1 MIPIA
6 TFEGVKNTFFVTYV
20 LLLTT
25 GSITFIEALT
35 TQNPIIR
42 HVLNLETV
50 VSIIAS
56 FFYSQFVSRYVNS
69 AGVTEQ
75 TVNYIELTKTRY
87 LDWSITTPFMLL
99 ALCLVLAHNQKR
111 TLSVTAFM
119 VILFLDY
126 GMLWTGYLGEAEVL
140 SKNVAFII
148 SFLFFIALFAYIY
161 FQFVA
166 GAKSYDNYVLF
177 SIYTLVW
184 SIYGFVYYTDNVIK
198 NVSYNILDLI
208 AKCFIGIFL
217 WIYLVKVLD
226 FRASQ
231 QKLY

>member
-1 MIPIA
+1 MIPII
-6 TFEGVKNTFFVTYV
+6 TFESVKNSFFVTYV

-35 TQNPIIR
+35 AKNPIVR

-69 AGVTEQ
+69 AGITEQ
-75 TVNYIELTKTRY
+75 TVNYNELTKARY

-99 ALCLVLAHNQKR
+99 ALCLVLAHNQNR
-111 TLSVTAFM
+111 TLSVTAFLI
-119 VILFLDY
+119 ILLLDY
-126 GMLWTGYLGEAEVL
+126 GMLWTGYLGEADIVT
-140 SKNVAFII
+140 KNVAFVI
-148 SFLFFIALFAYIY
+148 SFLFFIALFAFIY

-166 GAKSYDNYVLF
+166 GAKQYDNYVLF
-177 SIYTLVW
+177 CIYALVW
-184 SIYGFVYYTDNVIK
+184 SIYGFVYYNDNVSK
-198 NVSYNILDLI
+198 NFSYNILDLI

-226 FRASQ
+226 FRASH
-231 QKLY
+231 QKIY

>member
-1 MIPIA
+1 MVPL
-6 TFEGVKNTFFVTYV
+6 TFAAVKNTFFITYV

-35 TQNPIIR
+35 TKNPMIR

-56 FFYSQFVSRYVNS
+56 FFYSQFVARYVNS
-69 AGVTEQ
+69 SGVTEQ
-75 TVNYIELTKTRY
+75 TVNYDELTKARY
-87 LDWSITTPFMLL
+87 IDWSITTPFMLL

-111 TLSVTAFM
+111 TLSFTAFM
-119 VILFLDY
+119 VILLLDY
-126 GMLWTGYLGEAEVL
+126 AMLWTGYLGEIQAM
-140 SKNVAFII
+140 SKDIAYIV
-148 SFLFFIALFAYIY
+148 STLFFLALFAYIY

-166 GAKSYDNYVLF
+166 GGKAYDNHVLF
-177 SIYTLVW
+177 GIYFIVW
-184 SIYGFVYYTDNVIK
+184 SFYGFNYYSSNIDK
-198 NVSYNILDLI
+198 NVQYNILDLI

>member
-1 MIPIA
+1 MIPV
-6 TFEGVKNTFFVTYV
+6 TFEAVKNTFFITYV

-35 TQNPIIR
+35 TKNPIIR
-42 HVLNLETV
+42 HVLNVETV

-75 TVNYIELTKTRY
+75 TVNYNELTKTRY
-87 LDWSITTPFMLL
+87 VDWTITTPFMLL
-99 ALCLVLAHNQKR
+99 ALCLVLAHNKNQ
-111 TLSVTAFM
+111 TLSFTAFM
-119 VILFLDY
+119 IILFLDY
-126 GMLWTGYLGEAEVL
+126 GMLWTGYLGETEVL
-140 SKNVAFII
+140 SKNVAFVL
-148 SFLFFIALFAYIY
+148 SFLFFIALFAFIY

-166 GAKSYDNYVLF
+166 GAREYDNYVLF
-177 SIYTLVW
+177 FIYVVVW
-184 SIYGFVYYTDNVIK
+184 SIYGFVYYTNNLTK
-198 NVSYNILDLI
+198 NISYNILDLI

-226 FRASQ
+226 FRASK

>member
-75 TVNYIELTKTRY
+75 TVNYTELTKTRY

-111 TLSVTAFM
+111 TLSFTAFM

-126 GMLWTGYLGEAEVL
+126 GMLWTGYLGETEVL

-148 SFLFFIALFAYIY
+148 SFLFFIALFVYIY

>member
-1 MIPIA
+1 MIPV
-6 TFEGVKNTFFVTYV
+6 TFEAVKNTFFITYV

-35 TQNPIIR
+35 TKNLIIR

-75 TVNYIELTKTRY
+75 TINYSELMKARY

-99 ALCLVLAHNQKR
+99 ALCLVLAHNKNI
-111 TLSVTAFM
+111 TLTFTAFM
-119 VILFLDY
+119 IILLLDY
-126 GMLWTGYLGEAEVL
+126 GMLLTGYLGETEVL
-140 SKNVAFII
+140 DKNIAFVL
-148 SFLFFIALFAYIY
+148 SFLFFIALFGFIY

-166 GAKSYDNYVLF
+166 GVKHYDNYVLF
-177 SIYTLVW
+177 FIYLLVW
-184 SIYGFVYYTDNVIK
+184 AIYGFVYYTNNLTK
-198 NVSYNILDLI
+198 NISYNILDLI

-226 FRASQ
+226 FRASK

>member
-1 MIPIA
+1 MIPV
-6 TFEGVKNTFFVTYV
+6 TFEAVKNTFFITYV

-35 TQNPIIR
+35 TKNLIIR

-75 TVNYIELTKTRY
+75 TINYSELMKARY

-99 ALCLVLAHNQKR
+99 ALCLVLAHNKNI
-111 TLSVTAFM
+111 TLTFTAFM
-119 VILFLDY
+119 IILLLDY
-126 GMLWTGYLGEAEVL
+126 GMLLTGYLGETEVL
-140 SKNVAFII
+140 DKNIAFVL
-148 SFLFFIALFAYIY
+148 SFLFFIALFGFIY

-166 GAKSYDNYVLF
+166 GVKHYDNYVLF
-177 SIYTLVW
+177 FIYSLVW
-184 SIYGFVYYTDNVIK
+184 AIYGFVYYTNNLTK
-198 NVSYNILDLI
+198 NISYNILDLI

-226 FRASQ
+226 FRASK

>member
-1 MIPIA
+1 MIPLG
-6 TFEGVKNTFFVTYV
+6 FEAVKNTFFITYV

-35 TQNPIIR
+35 TKNPIIR
-42 HVLNLETV
+42 HVLNVETV

-56 FFYSQFVSRYVNS
+56 FFYSQFVARYVTS

-75 TVNYIELTKTRY
+75 TVKYNEMMKTRY

-99 ALCLVLAHNQKR
+99 ALCLVLAHNKKR
-111 TLSVTAFM
+111 TLSFTAFII
-119 VILFLDY
+119 ILFLDY
-126 GMLWTGYLGEAEVL
+126 GMLWTGYLGESGVL
-140 SKNVAFII
+140 LKNVAYII
-148 SFLFFIALFAYIY
+148 SFLFFIALFAFIY

-166 GAKSYDNYVLF
+166 GTKEYDNYVLF
-177 SIYTLVW
+177 FIYLVVW
-184 SIYGFVYYTDNVIK
+184 SVYGFVYYSEDVVK
-198 NVSYNILDLI
+198 NISYNLLDLV